1 MGWSDTLTRGLVQAA
16 PIPVPDVFGKEESV
30 MQLSMI
36 CKKLLPAFAL
46 LLATTAF
53 AANKASLELTDP
65 VTVNGHKLAAGQYQ
79 LQWDGAGPS
88 VDLNILSRGKV
99 VATVPARLV
108 EQAKAD
114 RDDRYRMVKNDD
126 GTVSLTEIHFSGK
139 KYSLA
144 LGDESATA
152 ATSTANS
159 NSQTAK

>member
-1 MGWSDTLTRGLVQAA
+1 M
-16 PIPVPDVFGKEESV
+16 PVPDVFGKEESL

-36 CKKLLPAFAL
+36 FKKLLPAVAL
-46 LLATTAF
+46 LLATSAF

-79 LQWDGAGPS
+79 LQWDGTGS
-88 VDLNILSRGKV
+88 NVELNILSRGKV
-99 VATVPARLV
+99 VATVPARVV
-108 EQAKAD
+108 EQPKAD

-144 LGDESATA
+144 LGEESAA
-152 ATSTANS
+152 AAAASTTKDT
-159 NSQTAK
+159 SQTAR